1 VIDDTMG
8 DEIRI
13 TVIATGFEQGG
24 KKRQNAPNVSHLSS
38 YRQREDLSTPAFL
51 RKDKEKAATAA
62 QAVIK
67 MGGADEDEDTN
78 LEIPTFLR
86 RQAD

>member
-1 VIDDTMG
+1 MG

-24 KKRQNAPNVSHLSS
+24 KKRQSAPNVSHLSS
-38 YRQREDLSTPAFL
+38 YRQREDLSTPAFM
-51 RKDKEKAATAA
+51 RKDREKAPLST
-62 QAVIK
+62 QTVIK
-67 MGGADEDEDTN
+67 MGADDDEDSN

-86 RQAD
+86 KQAD